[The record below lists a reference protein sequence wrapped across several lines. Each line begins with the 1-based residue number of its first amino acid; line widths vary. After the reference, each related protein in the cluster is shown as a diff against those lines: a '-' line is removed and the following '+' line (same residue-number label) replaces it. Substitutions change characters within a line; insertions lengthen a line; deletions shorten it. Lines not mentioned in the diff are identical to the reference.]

1 MAFNYIIT
9 CYFLAFEG
17 SVILSRNKTY
27 EPKLK
32 EFLKPVVGDNRQWK
46 LCFRASIHGW
56 NGKTFHNRCDGK
68 RDTVTIAR
76 NGENVF
82 GGYVDTAWG
91 NYNNCNI
98 ILIAPLLAFRK
109 GTSGHERTGK
119 NA

>member
-46 LCFRASIHGW
+46 LCFRASSHGW
-56 NGKTFHNRCDGK
+56 SGRTFHSRCDGK
-68 RDTVTIAR
+68 RDTVSIAR

-91 NYNNCNI
+91 NYNNCNRDMKETAKM
-98 ILIAPLLAFRK
+98 LDENCKA
-109 GTSGHERTGK
+109 TE
-119 NA
+119 NNDQN

>member
-9 CYFLAFEG
+9 CHFLAFEG

-46 LCFRASIHGW
+46 LCFRASSHGW
-56 NGKTFHNRCDGK
+56 SGRTFHSRCDGK
-68 RDTVTIAR
+68 HDTVTIAR

-91 NYNNCNI
+91 NYNNC
-98 ILIAPLLAFRK
+98 ILSLAPLLAYRK
-109 GTSGHERTGK
+109 GTSGHERNGK